1 MEPPPAFSEVR
12 FSVCNERIRSV
23 VEKLFREYSRIDQL
37 LNRIEEV
44 KKSLKGSLRV
54 LETFLRV
61 EEIRVKR
68 HQKAILSMKEALDY
82 IWKEYKTTEDR
93 INNYGSNV
101 SISG

>member
-1 MEPPPAFSEVR
+1 M
-12 FSVCNERIRSV
+12 
-23 VEKLFREYSRIDQL
+23 EKLFREYSRIDQL

-44 KKSLKGSLRV
+44 KKSLEGSLRV

>member
-1 MEPPPAFSEVR
+1 MEPPPAFSEGR

-44 KKSLKGSLRV
+44 KKSLEGSLRV

>member
-1 MEPPPAFSEVR
+1 M
-12 FSVCNERIRSV
+12 
-23 VEKLFREYSRIDQL
+23 
-37 LNRIEEV
+37 
-44 KKSLKGSLRV
+44 RV

>member
-1 MEPPPAFSEVR
+1 M
-12 FSVCNERIRSV
+12 
-23 VEKLFREYSRIDQL
+23 FRECAEFFSTL
-37 LNRIEEV
+37 NTELNRIEEV
-44 KKSLKGSLRV
+44 KKSLEGSLRV